1 MRTLLTLLTLAIL
14 TACATSTGQDT
25 ARVDELMQQGKVEE
39 AWTLASDLARQDP
52 RNATLRGQALVVR
65 ARLTQSLLVQADTQ
79 RSKGL
84 EDDAIATYRRL
95 LTIDPQNP
103 IALQR
108 LDTLLRGDRVRIA
121 VADAEGALLRGD
133 YDLAEARARAAL
145 AIDPND
151 PRARDVQR
159 RVLERRDEA
168 QRKRSPVFDA
178 MRKTVSLDFRDAPL
192 KGVVDVL
199 ASASGVNIVLDKD
212 VKPDQKTTI
221 LVRNAPVRDALE
233 LVLLTNQLEY
243 RLVADNA
250 ILLYPST
257 AQKQKEYQ
265 SLVVRSF
272 YLVNADPTKVAN
284 VIRSLIK
291 TRDIAVDEKLSL
303 VIVKDTPEAIRLIER
318 LVAVQD
324 LAEAEVMLEVE
335 VLEVARSRLVDLG
348 IRWPETITLTPLA
361 SDGQTLTLNNLLNI
375 NSTTIGAVVPPTV
388 ISAKQEAT
396 GVSLLA
402 NPRIRARNREKARI
416 LIGERVPNI
425 TSTATSTGFV
435 SENVQYI
442 DVGLKLEVEPTISL
456 DDEVAI
462 RISLEVSNIITT
474 ERTRSGTVAYR
485 IGTRNAST
493 LLRLKDGEN
502 QILAGLL
509 SDEERMSKTGLPY
522 ISSPPLLQRLFGTRS
537 DQAQRTEIVLSIT
550 PRLVRQLRRPDQATM
565 EFEAGTDVS
574 ARQRTAESAAPSTT
588 VILPAPTSAL
598 SPATVP
604 SASAAAPAGS
614 APTSAPGATTSS
626 VPQSGLG
633 APAQGMGATQATPSP
648 YAQTPIATSVGPG
661 SPPSSLSLRWEGPQ
675 QVKLQDELKVD
686 LVIEPKDALQTVPV
700 VIGFDPQVFR
710 VEGVENGGAM
720 SGGGSPAT
728 ISHRVDNS
736 NGQVFASVVRTSAT
750 ADARA
755 GTLLSLRLRPLR
767 PAPSTTLSVLTVQ
780 ATLPDGRPA
789 IALPVPPLNVSI
801 VQ

>member
-25 ARVDELMQQGKVEE
+25 ARVDELMQQGKVDE

-65 ARLTQSLLVQADTQ
+65 ARLTQSLLMQADAQ

-108 LDTLLRGDRVRIA
+108 LDTLLRGDRVRLA
-121 VADAEGALLRGD
+121 VSDAEGALLRGD
-133 YDLAEARARAAL
+133 YDLAESRARAAL
-145 AIDPND
+145 AVDPND

-221 LVRNAPVRDALE
+221 LVRNVPVRDALE

-633 APAQGMGATQATPSP
+633 APAQGMGAPQATPSP

-686 LVIEPKDALQTVPV
+686 LVIEPRDALQTVPV

-767 PAPSTTLSVLTVQ
+767 AAPSTTLSVLTVQ

-789 IALPVPPLNVSI
+789 IALPVAPLNVSI

>member
-25 ARVDELMQQGKVEE
+25 ARVDELMQQGKVDE

-65 ARLTQSLLVQADTQ
+65 ARLTQLLLMQADAQ

-108 LDTLLRGDRVRIA
+108 LDTLLRGDRVRLA

-192 KGVVDVL
+192 KGVIDVL

-212 VKPDQKTTI
+212 VKPDQKTTV
-221 LVRNAPVRDALE
+221 LVKNAPVRDALE

-335 VLEVARSRLVDLG
+335 VLEVARSRLLDLG

-425 TSTATSTGFV
+425 TSTSTSTGFV

-522 ISSPPLLQRLFGTRS
+522 ISTPPLLQRLFGTRS

-598 SPATVP
+598 SLATVP

-626 VPQSGLG
+626 VPQSGFG
-633 APAQGMGATQATPSP
+633 APAQGMGAPQAAPSP

-686 LVIEPKDALQTVPV
+686 LVIEPRDALQTVPV

-767 PAPSTTLSVLTVQ
+767 AAPSTTLSVLTVQ

>member
-65 ARLTQSLLVQADTQ
+65 ARLTQSLLVLADTQ

-108 LDTLLRGDRVRIA
+108 LDTLLRGDRVRLA

-221 LVRNAPVRDALE
+221 LVKNAPVRDALE

-425 TSTATSTGFV
+425 TSTSTSTGFV

-604 SASAAAPAGS
+604 PASAAVPAGS

-626 VPQSGLG
+626 VPQPMSG
-633 APAQGMGATQATPSP
+633 APAQSTVAPQASPSP

-686 LVIEPKDALQTVPV
+686 LVIEPRDALQTVPV

-767 PAPSTTLSVLTVQ
+767 AAPSTTLSVLTVQ

-789 IALPVPPLNVSI
+789 IALPVAPLNVSI

>member
-25 ARVDELMQQGKVEE
+25 ARVDELMQQGKVDE

-65 ARLTQSLLVQADTQ
+65 ARLTQSLLMQADAQ

-108 LDTLLRGDRVRIA
+108 LDTLLRGDRVRLA
-121 VADAEGALLRGD
+121 VSDAEGALLRGD
-133 YDLAEARARAAL
+133 YDLAESRARAAL
-145 AIDPND
+145 AVDPND

-221 LVRNAPVRDALE
+221 LVRNVPVRDALE

-686 LVIEPKDALQTVPV
+686 LVIEPRDALQTVPV

-767 PAPSTTLSVLTVQ
+767 AAPSTTLSVLTVQ

-789 IALPVPPLNVSI
+789 IALPVAPLNVSI